1 MCRRCPIRGCFGGV
15 KFAHPTHLVL
25 YILTPYWFVLKHMRG
40 RHPVGRLYDGVTFSH
55 PTHPL
60 LYSHS
65 LHTHYYILTPYTPNT
80 IFSHPTHP
88 ILYSYSLLM
97 CARTYLPKAPSWKDL
112 RWSHILTPYTHNTIF
127 SHPTNNVRAEGAPS
141 ESSMVESYCH
151 TPHIG
156 YFILTPYWF
165 VSIHICGRRPVGKY
179 ILLHLECHS
188 ILI

>member
-1 MCRRCPIRGCFGGV
+1 MWRTLAMRITSYDVQKVPDSRLLWRSQIR
-15 KFAHPTHLVL
+15 
-25 YILTPYWFVLKHMRG
+25 TPYT
-40 RHPVGRLYDGVTFSH
+40 PNTI
-55 PTHPL
+55 
-60 LYSHS
+60 YSHTLLICVKTYAWKAS
-65 LHTHYYILTPYTPNT
+65 SWKVIWRSYILTPYTPTT

-88 ILYSYSLLM
+88 ILYSHTLM